1 MPKFFIDGKNIQ
13 NSTAKIY
20 GSDVKHITKVLRL
33 QEKSILI
40 LCDGEGFDYVARL
53 SKVENDVLTLDI
65 IEKKPCNAE
74 PKLKVTIFQGIPKSA
89 KMEYI
94 IEKCTELGV
103 DSLVP
108 VITERTVV
116 KFDEKDSGLKKLT
129 RWRKIA
135 AESVKQCARGSIPQI
150 YDIYDLNETEGLI
163 KCLDLVIVAYEDEK
177 ETSLKEVLKENK
189 NASSIGIFIGPE
201 GGFDKNEIEFLASL
215 GVKTVT
221 LGNRIL
227 RTETA
232 GQAVLSAVMYEYDE
246 MSCK

>member
-1 MPKFFIDGKNIQ
+1 MPKFFVDSANIKE
-13 NSTAKIY
+13 NTARIY

-33 QEKSILI
+33 QTQSILI

-53 SKVENDVLTLDI
+53 SKIENDSLFLDI
-65 IEKKPCNAE
+65 IEKKPCIAE
-74 PKLKVTIFQGIPKSA
+74 PDLSVTIFQGYPKAS

-103 DSLVP
+103 STIVP

-116 KFDEKDSGLKKLT
+116 KFDEKDSGRKKLE
-129 RWRKIA
+129 RFRKIA
-135 AESVKQCARGSIPQI
+135 AESVKQCARGAIPEVC
-150 YDIYDLNETEGLI
+150 DIYTLSETQGLI
-163 KCLDLVIVAYEDEK
+163 KCLDLVIVAYENEK
-177 ETSLKEVLKENK
+177 ETTLKSVLKEHPNI
-189 NASSIGIFIGPE
+189 SSVGIFIGPE
-201 GGFDKNEIEFLASL
+201 GGFAESEIEFLKSL

-232 GQAVLSAVMYEYDE
+232 GQAVLSAVMYEYDQ
-246 MSCK
+246 MQ

>member
-1 MPKFFIDGKNIQ
+1 MPKFFVNSSNIQ

-53 SKVENDVLTLDI
+53 SEVSNDVLTLDI

-74 PKLKVTIFQGIPKSA
+74 PTLKVTVFQGVPKGT

-103 DSLVP
+103 DTIVP
-108 VITERTVV
+108 VVTERTVV
-116 KFDEKDSGLKKLT
+116 KFDEKDGGKKKLD

-135 AESVKQCARGSIPQI
+135 AESVKQCARGAIPQI
-150 YDIYDLNETEGLI
+150 QDIYDIKETEGLI
-163 KCLDLVIVAYEDEK
+163 KCLDLVIVAYENEK
-177 ETSLKEVLKENK
+177 ETSLKEVLTKNK
-189 NASSIGIFIGPE
+189 SVSSIGIFIGPE
-201 GGFDKNEIEFLASL
+201 GGFDKTEIEFLSSL

-232 GQAVLSAVMYEYDE
+232 GQAVLSAIMYEYDE
-246 MSCK
+246 MK